1 MTRTMKTEIPGFKF
15 SLLPRVLN
23 MDASLSYMIINHF
36 KDNKTRQW
44 GVSTIRKMLIQQLF
58 ISSAY
63 S

>member
-1 MTRTMKTEIPGFKF
+1 
-15 SLLPRVLN
+15 
-23 MDASLSYMIINHF
+23 MDASLSYMVINHF